1 MPPTATPIPPT
12 PTATAIP
19 AVYSIDSL
27 GWENMGAEGDKIAV
41 RFTLRVVNEGEAGR
55 EAATPVNASI
65 NGADEIAVANVPP
78 LDGGEGTTLV
88 FDVRLDPGQQQ
99 VKLSVDDSDSLV
111 ALDLLVSDV
120 SISPVSYQVL
130 ADEVMAIKVM
140 LTNSG
145 TLQSRTIQLIAL
157 NDVVA
162 TIQPLE
168 PGAIAEVT
176 FNIELP
182 KGEHTI
188 AVTASADE
196 REANLSNNTAEF
208 DVAVDYVTLNVRA
221 SSARVTGFIRGGTAE
236 VEIGYVVSNVGVAN
250 SGGFLVAVA
259 CPEVPDQTCVGET
272 VVENLAPGGEITGT
286 IEAVVPQ
293 GVSSITLFAGELE
306 YGYAWGDQNAIP
318 ITVEVPLQP
327 DIVPVFGAEAVLNGY
342 YSDGDGSVAVSVSLR
357 NDGAEPIPGD
367 YPIAVTC
374 VEDGEVIS
382 GCGDVVTLD
391 LRDGYGPVEG
401 TLDIRAPSGELE
413 LRLEGP
419 VVEGINRMLATSV
432 DISVPAR
439 IVGVDRELWRCFT
452 RTQQIDEF
460 PRGNCSG
467 RDGEVIKKWSQDR
480 PATVWINGLSAYSEL
495 FQDMLQDLAP
505 ELNFSYQL
513 VAEERRADI
522 AAYVGISED
531 DARALG
537 FSSCEGFWGCT
548 NYETNDDN
556 EVVSAEIVIFQ
567 VEDANLRQ
575 LRIVNDTIE
584 YAMLHGL
591 LQILVPMSYRNVPDS
606 VLSIDKGLRFNEMSG
621 SDRELVRI
629 LTSPLV
635 QSGYR
640 TADVEAL
647 VVFDDEVLDPP
658 EPESLTNLEII
669 EQARLKLHDSESVL
683 YNMNGGW
690 SGGTCVDRFGPS
702 QVTVSEFSSH
712 RGLYYRL
719 TDASERLYAFWR
731 SEDGR
736 AEYWDGST
744 RSWRRFSATDEQD
757 LALETAWSPQYSDPM
772 VLLTSVLY
780 FANDTLV
787 ELDRTDEDIEFRVER
802 IRGYATPDWTE
813 EQVLL
818 SATFKIDLTN
828 YEITTFSMDWFFD
841 VRGLACDEYSVEA
854 NLIEYGTS
862 LIIPSEVRGGSR
874 VVGN

>member
-1 MPPTATPIPPT
+1 MPPTATPVPPT

-19 AVYSIDSL
+19 AVYRIDSL
-27 GWENMGAEGDKIAV
+27 GWESRGAEGDKIAV
-41 RFTLRVVNEGEAGR
+41 RFTLSVVNEGEAGR
-55 EAATPVNASI
+55 VSGTPINASI
-65 NGADEIAVANVPP
+65 NGAAAIAVADVPP
-78 LDGGEGTTLV
+78 LDGGEMTTLV
-88 FDVRLDPGQQQ
+88 FDIRLDAGQQL
-99 VKLSVDDSDSLV
+99 VRLSVDDSDSLV

-130 ADEVMAIKVM
+130 ADEVIAIKVI

-145 TLQSRTIQLIAL
+145 TLQSRPIQLIAL

-176 FNIELP
+176 FNVELP

-196 REANLSNNTAEF
+196 REANLSNNTAEV
-208 DVAVDYVTLNVRA
+208 DIEVDYVTLNVRA
-221 SSARVTGFIRGGTAE
+221 SSAQVTGFIRGGSAE
-236 VEIGYVVSNVGVAN
+236 VEIGFAVSNVGVAN
-250 SGGFLVAVA
+250 SGAFEVAVA
-259 CPEVPDQTCVGET
+259 CPEVPDQTCTGEV

-286 IEAVVPQ
+286 IDAVVPQ

-306 YGYAWGDQNAIP
+306 YGYQWGDQNAIP
-318 ITVEVPLQP
+318 ITIEVPLQP
-327 DIVPVFGAEAVLNGY
+327 DIEPVFGAEAVLNGY
-342 YSDGDGSVAVSVSLR
+342 FSDGDGSVSVTVSLR
-357 NDGAEPIPGD
+357 NDGAEPIPGE
-367 YPIAVTC
+367 YPIAVVC
-374 VEDGEVIS
+374 VEDGDVLS

-391 LRDGYGPVEG
+391 LRDGYGPVDEK
-401 TLDIRAPSGELE
+401 LDIRAPSGELE

-419 VVEGINRMLATSV
+419 VVEGVNKMLSTSV
-432 DISVPAR
+432 EISVPER
-439 IVGVDRELWRCFT
+439 IVGVDRELWKCFSL
-452 RTQQIDEF
+452 TQQTDEF

-467 RDGEVIKKWSQDR
+467 RDGEIIKKWSQDR
-480 PATVWINGLSAYSEL
+480 PVTVWINGLSAYSEL
-495 FQDMLQDLAP
+495 FQDMLQELAP
-505 ELNFSYQL
+505 ELNFHYQL

-522 AAYVGISED
+522 AAYVGISSD

-548 NYETNDDN
+548 NYETNDEN

-567 VEDANLRQ
+567 VEDAGLRQ
-575 LRIVNDTIE
+575 LRIINDTVE

-591 LQILVPMSYRNVPDS
+591 LQVLVPMSYRNVPDS
-606 VLSIDKGLRFNEMSG
+606 VLSIDKGLRFNEMSA

-635 QSGYR
+635 KSGDR

-647 VVFDDEVLDPP
+647 VVFADEILDPQ
-658 EPESLTNLEII
+658 EPEQLTNLEII
-669 EQARLKLHDSESVL
+669 EQARLKLHDSETVL

-702 QVTVSEFSSH
+702 QVTASEFSSH
-712 RGLYYRL
+712 RGLHYRL

-736 AEYWDGST
+736 AEYWNGST

-757 LALETAWSPQYSDPM
+757 LAVETAWSPQYSDPM
-772 VLLTSVLY
+772 VLLASVLY
-780 FANDTLV
+780 FSNETLI
-787 ELDRTDEDIEFRVER
+787 ELDRTDEEIEFRVER
-802 IRGYATPDWTE
+802 IRGYATPEWTDD
-813 EQVLL
+813 QALL
-818 SATFKIDLTN
+818 SATFTVDLTS
-828 YEITTFSMDWFFD
+828 YEIATFSMDWFFD

-854 NLIEYGTS
+854 NLIEYGAS
-862 LIIPSEVRGGSR
+862 LVVPSEVRGGSR
-874 VVGN
+874 VIGN